1 MKKIVVIAGVVSSLF
16 SMGAAGADPT
26 APPEIT
32 AQPGAPAPA
41 PIPALPVTPAP
52 EATPAPPVTPAPE
65 AAPALPVTPVLPA
78 TSDSRISGIW
88 AGSLAVG
95 GGIALRLVAKI
106 GMGPD
111 GKLSSTLDSLD
122 QGAMGIPVQTTTF
135 QDDRLDLV
143 VAAVQGEYK
152 ATLSGDGKTLTG
164 TWTQGGMSFP
174 LVMTKTE
181 KEEELTRHPQ
191 EPKPPFPYVSEDVTF
206 PNKSAGIT
214 LAGTLTKPLGPG
226 PFPVVALITGS
237 GPQNRNEEILGHKP
251 FWVIADYLTRRGI
264 AVLRTDDRGVAKST
278 GDFAAATSFD
288 FAGDTLAAVAY
299 LKSRRDID
307 RKHIGLIGHSEG
319 GLIAPICATR
329 SRDVAFIVLMAGP
342 GLPGDQI
349 LERQG
354 ALIESAAGI
363 PAARIAKN
371 EEAQKQALQIVR
383 AEPDLKRR
391 EEKLRSALSKVVETQ
406 DSRQELART
415 NGGKPMTSQ
424 QISDFVG
431 RQVAMLASPWM
442 RTFILYDPR
451 PTLKKVK
458 CPVLA
463 IDGSRDLQVPPKDDL
478 DAIQDALKAGGNRD
492 VTVRELPG
500 LNHLFQPT
508 KTGSPSEYAAI
519 ETTVDP
525 SALQVMG
532 DWIVRHV
539 K

>member
-1 MKKIVVIAGVVSSLF
+1 MKKIVVIAGVISSLF
-16 SMGAAGADPT
+16 PMGVVVADPP
-26 APPEIT
+26 APPGT
-32 AQPGAPAPA
+32 PAPGTPAPA
-41 PIPALPVTPAP
+41 EIPVQPTVPTLEATPAQPVTPAI
-52 EATPAPPVTPAPE
+52 
-65 AAPALPVTPVLPA
+65 PA
-78 TSDSRISGIW
+78 TTDARISGIW

-135 QDDRLDLV
+135 QDGKLDLV
-143 VAAVQGEYK
+143 VAAVHGEYK
-152 ATLSGDGKTLTG
+152 ATLSDDGKTLTG
-164 TWTQGGMSFP
+164 TWTQGAESLS

-181 KEEELTRHPQ
+181 KEEGLTRHPQ
-191 EPKPPFPYVSEDVTF
+191 EPKPPFPYMSEDVTF

-214 LAGTLTKPLGPG
+214 LAGTLTKPIGPG

-237 GPQNRNEEILGHKP
+237 GPQDRNEEILGHKP

-354 ALIESAAGI
+354 ALIEAAAGV
-363 PAARIAKN
+363 PSARIAEN
-371 EEAQKQALQIVR
+371 EAAQKQALQIVR
-383 AEPDLKRR
+383 TEPDLKQRR
-391 EEKLRSALSKVVETQ
+391 EKLRSALSKIVESQ
-406 DSRQELART
+406 DSRQELAKA
-415 NGGKPMTSQ
+415 NGGKPMTPQ
-424 QISDFVG
+424 ELSDFVA
-431 RQVAMLASPWM
+431 RQVAMLETPWM
-442 RTFILYDPR
+442 RTFVLYDPR

-463 IDGSRDLQVPPKDDL
+463 IDGSKDLQVPPKDDL
-478 DAIQDALKAGGNRD
+478 DAIQGALKAGGNRD
-492 VTVRELPG
+492 VTVYELPG
-500 LNHLFQPT
+500 LNHLFQPS

-532 DWIVRHV
+532 DWILRHV